1 MAKAIG
7 IDLGTTNTVA
17 AEVQR
22 GHAEP
27 VTIQVNNY
35 GFLTRSAVA
44 YQNGTWLVGADAE
57 EVGKYAPASV
67 IASTKR
73 FIGLNIGDQR
83 IQRDLTLLNRIPSH
97 PRVVEPPLGESGIR
111 FRFYPDGSP
120 SLDVSPIE
128 VASLILK
135 QVKREAESAVG
146 SVITHAVITAP
157 AYFDAAR
164 KEATRQAGEAAGLQV
179 QRIISEP
186 QAAALAYGIR
196 LDASATET
204 VLVFDMGGGTLDV
217 TVCAIGKND
226 CVELA
231 VDGDNHLG
239 GDDLDARLEQLVLKR
254 LRDASGVDF
263 LAPDGADTEVIQG
276 LQYELRQ
283 ECRGAKERLSTN
295 DEIEIKYSWREHPK
309 FGAPGTGPVKV
320 TRMEFEA
327 AISDLV
333 DRAMHLT
340 QQALDKSGCTVGDID
355 RVLLIGG
362 STYVPVIRERLRA
375 MLGSEKVR
383 VDVNPMAAV
392 AQGAALLAASLPNL
406 VLCPQCRTDQPADA
420 TTCPHC
426 GAAFVPQLASASPAL
441 DGHRLQVISTT
452 ARAISVKTEE
462 GNLVLMFK
470 SGAQYSPTEGSSL
483 SKKREPFRLA
493 ATGKRALRV
502 EFYEGEGQR
511 ADDPQNAFYA
521 DFTIQG
527 LPADT
532 RQGEEVVLEVTLN
545 GDGSLAGTMTFRGR
559 IYPYVTSPSQ
569 WRGPLVDTIEMA
581 RVFLP
586 NVSDGAARAQ
596 LQQAIDHAED
606 VVIER
611 TSDARAGRAALN
623 ALSSAIDGPD
633 IALRHESPEME
644 KLSLSLFIA
653 SAMFEYGGEWV
664 NLLPMV
670 TAPALRDALLGE
682 SQLLSALRPAVVEG
696 RQIEARNETAFAER
710 AAERIDAMIHASDL
724 LYPLVFAR
732 IISEYSDDGSRK
744 RGPGGLLAQMEWDR
758 MRQQGNG
765 SSQHREAATSAGSKQ
780 QVASD
785 IGALLEQ
792 MQATIVTSPA
802 VFHGQFQRV
811 LQLMDQFQS
820 AQD

>member
-35 GFLTRSAVA
+35 GFLTRSVVA

-67 IASTKR
+67 VASTKR
-73 FIGLNIGDQR
+73 FIGLNFGDQR
-83 IQRDLTLLNRIPSH
+83 IQPDVALLNRVPLH
-97 PRVVEPPLGESGIR
+97 PRVVKPPLGESGVR
-111 FRFYPDGSP
+111 MRFYPDGSP
-120 SLDVSPIE
+120 SLDLSPIE
-128 VASLILK
+128 LASLILK

-186 QAAALAYGIR
+186 QAAALAYGMR

-217 TVCAIGKND
+217 TVCAIGKSD

-239 GDDLDARLEQLVLKR
+239 GDDLDVRLEQLVLKR

-263 LAPDGADTEVIQG
+263 LETDSADTKVIQT
-276 LQYELRQ
+276 LQFELRR
-283 ECRGAKERLSTN
+283 ECRGAKERLSTAY
-295 DEIEIKYSWREHPK
+295 EVTIKDCWRVHPN
-309 FGAPGTGPVKV
+309 FGVLGTGPVNV
-320 TRMEFEA
+320 TRVEFEA
-327 AISDLV
+327 ALSDLV
-333 DRAMHLT
+333 DKAVRLT
-340 QQALDKSGCTVGDID
+340 QQALDKSGCTLGDID

-375 MLGSEKVR
+375 MFGSEKVR
-383 VDVNPMAAV
+383 ADVNPMAAV
-392 AQGAALLAASLPNL
+392 AQGAAILAASLPNL

-420 TTCPHC
+420 ATCPRC
-426 GAAFVPQLASASPAL
+426 GAVLAPESASASPTP
-441 DGHRLQVISTT
+441 DGPRRQVISTT
-452 ARAISVKTEE
+452 PRTISVKTAQ
-462 GNLVLMFK
+462 GNLVPLFK
-470 SGAQYSPTEGSSL
+470 HGAQYSPTGGSSL
-483 SKKREPFRLA
+483 TQARETFRLA
-493 ATGKRALRV
+493 RTGVRTLRV

-511 ADDPQNAFYA
+511 ADDPQNAYYA
-521 DFTIQG
+521 DFTIYG
-527 LPADT
+527 LQADT
-532 RQGEEVVLEVTLN
+532 RQGEEVILEATLN

-559 IYPYVTSPSQ
+559 IYPYVASPSQ
-569 WRGPLVDTIEMA
+569 WRGQLVDTIEEA
-581 RVFLP
+581 RVLLP

-596 LQQAIDHAED
+596 LQQVIDHAED

-623 ALSSAIDGPD
+623 ALSSAIDGYD
-633 IALRHESPEME
+633 IAPQHESQEME
-644 KLSLSLFIA
+644 KLSLSLLIGG
-653 SAMFEYGGEWV
+653 AMFEYGGAWV

-682 SQLLSALRPAVVEG
+682 SQLLSALRSAVVEG
-696 RQIEARNETAFAER
+696 RQIKARNDTAYAER
-710 AAERIDAMIHASDL
+710 AAERIDALTHASDL

-732 IISEYSDDGSRK
+732 IISEYSDDNGRE
-744 RGPGGLLAQMEWDR
+744 RGPGGLLAQIEWER
-758 MRQQGNG
+758 LRQQGNG
-765 SSQHREAATSAGSKQ
+765 SSQHREAATPEGSKQ

-792 MQATIVTSPA
+792 MQTTIITNPA

-811 LQLMDQFQS
+811 LQLMDQFQL
-820 AQD
+820 AQG